1 MFISLKLSTVMHILF
16 IFVQKHHYFDAF
28 LINSPYFC
36 RVLTVRHIDVCR
48 ITVY

>member
-1 MFISLKLSTVMHILF
+1 MHISLKLSTAMHILF

-36 RVLTVRHIDVCR
+36 GVLTVPHSDVCLK
-48 ITVY
+48 IVY